1 MKQIIK
7 NVQLDFTNF
16 YNQPVLFAADI
27 EIEIDP
33 ETGEK
38 IIIGAIA
45 REKNEIFGVN
55 LGQWFD
61 PQNTIHINDII

>member
-1 MKQIIK
+1 MKQIIR
-7 NVQLDFTNF
+7 NVQLDFSNF
-16 YNQPVLFAADI
+16 YDQPVLLVADI
-27 EIEIDP
+27 EIEVDQ

-38 IIIGAIA
+38 IVIGAIA
-45 REKNEIFGVN
+45 KEKNEIFGVN